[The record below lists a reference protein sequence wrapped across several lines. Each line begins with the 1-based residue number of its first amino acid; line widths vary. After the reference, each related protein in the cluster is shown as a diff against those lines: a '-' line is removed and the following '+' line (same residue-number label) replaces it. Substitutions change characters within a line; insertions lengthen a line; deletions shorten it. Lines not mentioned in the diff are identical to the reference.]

1 MGLGRMGSLVSVF
14 SRVKTGLTKFR
25 GTGGFRDIERN
36 IAQAKKLMEDAVIG
50 TETALKDT
58 LMRSHDFAGRRPV
71 SSEMKTRVIGGAHS

>member
-36 IAQAKKLMEDAVIG
+36 TAQAKKLMEDAVIG
-50 TETALKDT
+50 AEK
-58 LMRSHDFAGRRPV
+58 
-71 SSEMKTRVIGGAHS
+71 